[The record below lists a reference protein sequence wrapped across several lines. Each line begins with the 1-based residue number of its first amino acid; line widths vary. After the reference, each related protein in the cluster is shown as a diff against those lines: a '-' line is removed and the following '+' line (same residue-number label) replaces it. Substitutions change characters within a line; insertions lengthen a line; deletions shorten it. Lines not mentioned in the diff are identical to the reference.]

1 MAAWIWLVLGIAIMM
16 MELMFP
22 CGFFLFILGSAGILV
37 GALSAVGLVSG
48 WVAQAALFCF
58 LAVGLWLLMGKR
70 LQGIFKPTAFKS
82 GQVVGSI
89 VTLSENIAPGA
100 SGSGMLWGTQWR
112 VENVDSVILNA
123 GSEVVVVSSQGI
135 GLQVK
140 RK

>member
-1 MAAWIWLVLGIAIMM
+1 
-16 MELMFP
+16 
-22 CGFFLFILGSAGILV
+22 
-37 GALSAVGLVSG
+37 
-48 WVAQAALFCF
+48 
-58 LAVGLWLLMGKR
+58 MGKR